1 MTTHSFRTRIK
12 LCGLTR
18 TQDVAAAVA
27 AGVDALGFNF
37 YAASPRCITPPT
49 AVQLMA
55 AVPAFVTK
63 VGLFV
68 NAGTADVVQTVQS
81 TGLDLIQ
88 FHGDETPEF
97 CESTARA
104 AERPYIRAFGVAP
117 HSSSADLL
125 NLMSAYPNAKAFLF
139 DTASAGYGGS
149 GKSFEWSVLQP
160 LAKNVPAPPLVL
172 SGGLNAQN
180 VAEAIR
186 QVRPFAVDVSS
197 GIESAKG
204 IKDAQKIAQF
214 VAAVRAADAF

>member
-1 MTTHSFRTRIK
+1 MTTHPFRTRIK

-18 TQDVAAAVA
+18 AQDVAAAIEGGA
-27 AGVDALGFNF
+27 DALGFIF
-37 YAASPRCITPPT
+37 YAPSPRFIAPQ
-49 AVQLMA
+49 AAAQLMA
-55 AVPAFVTK
+55 AVPAFVTM

-68 NAGTADVVQTVQS
+68 NASVDEVVQTVQA
-81 TGLDLIQ
+81 TGIDLIQ
-88 FHGDETPEF
+88 FHGNETPEF
-97 CESTARA
+97 CESTASA
-104 AERPYIRAFGVAP
+104 AGRPYIRAIGVAP
-117 HSSSADLL
+117 HHTGADLL
-125 NLMSAYPNAKAFLF
+125 NLINAYPSAKAFLF

-214 VAAVRAADAF
+214 VAAVRAADAS